1 MPVPRIPGSGAYA
14 RAFPTG
20 TLMVFQ
26 QSAAPTGW
34 TKQATHN
41 DKALRV
47 VTGSASSGGA
57 TAFTSV
63 FGSGKTTGS
72 TTLTTSHLP
81 ASGLTVSGSVASLA
95 VYKDSI
101 NAGGSTLWS
110 ISTSTN
116 LADTSL
122 TFPIASSS
130 ISGTTSNMGTGNGHT
145 HTESLD
151 LHYVDVIIAA
161 KV

>member
-1 MPVPRIPGSGAYA
+1 
-14 RAFPTG
+14 
-20 TLMVFQ
+20 MVFQ
-26 QSAAPTGW
+26 QTAAPTGW
-34 TKQATHN
+34 TKQSTHD

-81 ASGLTVSGSVASLA
+81 ASGLSIPSLTVSGTATAGDANPANKYVYMTHDASAGLSLA
-95 VYKDSI
+95 STTI
-101 NAGGSTLWS
+101 GGTG
-110 ISTSTN
+110 T
-116 LADTSL
+116 
-122 TFPIASSS
+122 
-130 ISGTTSNMGTGNGHT
+130 GTTGNMGTGGGHT